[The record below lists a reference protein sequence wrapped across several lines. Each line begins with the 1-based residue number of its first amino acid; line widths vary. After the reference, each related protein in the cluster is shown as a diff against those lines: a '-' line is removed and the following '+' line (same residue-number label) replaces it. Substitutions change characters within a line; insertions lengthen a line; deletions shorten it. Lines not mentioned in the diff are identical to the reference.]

1 MYKLINKNNIDI
13 FNPISTV
20 FANRN
25 IAPEDIDWF
34 VKPTKFEHS
43 PLLLGNVHQAV
54 ELLLKHINK
63 GWHIHVQIDKDLD
76 GFTSSAILINYLKRV
91 YPNISISW
99 SNHTPKTKH
108 GIDVD
113 LIPEDTALFIV
124 PDAASNEY
132 EIHRQLYD
140 KGIDLLILDH
150 HEAPHYSEHAV
161 TVNNQLDY
169 YPNKW
174 LSGAGIVFKFI
185 QVLDEKLGL
194 NYANDYLDLVA
205 FGMVGDAMQLS
216 SKETKWL
223 VSKGLD
229 NIKNEFLK
237 EIIKEN
243 VDDGVELTPS
253 ALSFKCNPKINAYLR
268 MATTEELDEL
278 FMALL
283 GYQEITFNSR
293 LKKADKSE
301 TWARRITRICNNMYA
316 KQRKIKEKLI
326 PELSNKI
333 EKEKLYENTFMVI
346 EIEDGFE
353 MSMNMSGY
361 IASFLVSKYKKP
373 TLILRKNEE
382 DEKQLVGSMR
392 GYDKLMENTKDFLQ
406 GLEIFD
412 LCEGHQG
419 AAGLKIS
426 SDNFK
431 LLDESIN
438 EALKEVEIDESL
450 EVDLILPGKSVTS
463 SFVTD
468 VERYSH
474 IWGKGIESPTF
485 AVEGLEINL
494 GDSSLMGKEQ
504 NMLKLSNQGISYVI
518 FNDAEE
524 LIKLRLQNKTA
535 ILNVVGRTG
544 INSYR
549 GSTEPQFVIE
559 AYEIVEVKDTA
570 RFVF

>member
-1 MYKLINKNNIDI
+1 MYKLINKDNVNVFEPIKTI
-13 FNPISTV
+13 FS
-20 FANRN
+20 NRN
-25 IAPEDIDWF
+25 ISPEDIEWF
-34 VKPTKFEHS
+34 IKPTKYEYS
-43 PLLLGNVHQAV
+43 PMLLGNIEKAV
-54 ELLLKHINK
+54 ELLLKHIEENN
-63 GWHIHVQIDKDLD
+63 HIHSQIDKDWD
-76 GFTSSAILINYLKRV
+76 GLSSNTVLISYLKRV
-91 YPNISISW
+91 FPSINITW
-99 SNHTPKTKH
+99 SNHTPKKKH

-113 LIPEDTALFIV
+113 LIPETASLLIV
-124 PDAASNEY
+124 PDAGSNEY
-132 EIHRQLYD
+132 EIHKQLHD
-140 KGIDLLILDH
+140 KGIDVLILDH

-161 TVNNQLDY
+161 TVNNQLDE

-223 VSKGLD
+223 ITKGLS

-253 ALSFKCNPKINAYLR
+253 TLSFKCNPKINAYLR

-283 GYQEITFNSR
+283 GHQEVTENPR
-293 LKKADKSE
+293 LRKADKSE

-316 KQRKIKEKLI
+316 KQRKLKDKLI
-326 PELSNKI
+326 EELSIKI
-333 EKEKLYENTFMVI
+333 ENERLYENTFMVV
-346 EIEDGFE
+346 EIEGDFE
-353 MSMNMSGY
+353 MNMSGY
-361 IASFLVSKYKKP
+361 IASFLVNKYRKP
-373 TLILRKNEE
+373 TLILRKDEE
-382 DEKQLVGSMR
+382 NDTELVGSMR
-392 GYDKLMENTKDFLQ
+392 GYDKTLKDTRTFLQ
-406 GLEIFD
+406 D
-412 LCEGHQG
+412 LNLFVTAEGHNQ
-419 AAGLKIS
+419 ASGLRIKRE
-426 SDNFK
+426 NFE

-438 EALKEVEIDESL
+438 EALQHIDLDEDYL
-450 EVDLILPGKSVTS
+450 VDLILPGKSVTS
-463 SFVTD
+463 SFVND
-468 VERYSH
+468 MERYSH
-474 IWGKGIESPTF
+474 VFGKGLEAPTF

-494 GDSSLMGKEQ
+494 ADSILMGKDQ
-504 NMLKLSNQGISYVI
+504 NMIKFVSNGISYI
-518 FNDAEE
+518 KFNDADE
-524 LIKLRLQNKTA
+524 LIKLRSQNKTA

-549 GSTEPQFVIE
+549 GNTEPQFVIE

>member
-1 MYKLINKNNIDI
+1 MYKLINKENVNVFEPIKTI
-13 FNPISTV
+13 FS
-20 FANRN
+20 NRN
-25 IAPEDIDWF
+25 ISPEDIEWF
-34 VKPTKFEHS
+34 IKPTKFEYS
-43 PLLLGNVHQAV
+43 PLLLGNIEQAI
-54 ELLLKHINK
+54 ELLLSHISK

-91 YPNISISW
+91 YPDISISW
-99 SNHTPKTKH
+99 SNHSPKKKH

-113 LIPEDTALFIV
+113 LIPEDTSLFIV

-132 EIHRQLYD
+132 EIHKQLHN

-161 TVNNQLDY
+161 TVNNQLDE

-185 QVLDEKLGL
+185 QVLDKKLGL
-194 NYANDYLDLVA
+194 NYADDYLDLVA

-223 VSKGLD
+223 ITKGLS
-229 NIKNEFLK
+229 NIKNEFLQ

-253 ALSFKCNPKINAYLR
+253 TLSFKCNPKINAYLR
-268 MATTEELDEL
+268 MASTEELDEL

-283 GYQEITFNSR
+283 GHQEVTQNPR
-293 LKKADKSE
+293 LRKADKSE
-301 TWARRITRICNNMYA
+301 TWTRRITRICNNMYA

-326 PELSNKI
+326 PELSEKI
-333 EKEKLYENTFMVI
+333 DREKLYENSFMI
-346 EIEDGFE
+346 LEIEGDFE
-353 MSMNMSGY
+353 MNMSGY

-392 GYDKLMENTKDFLQ
+392 GYDKLMVNTKDFLQ
-406 GLEIFD
+406 GLELFESV
-412 LCEGHQG
+412 EGHQG
-419 AAGLKIS
+419 ASGLKINKA
-426 SDNFK
+426 NFT

-438 EALKEVEIDESL
+438 EALKEVEIDESHL
-450 EVDLILPGKSVTS
+450 VDLVFPGKSITKE
-463 SFVTD
+463 FVMD
-468 VERYSH
+468 MEKYSH
-474 IWGKGIESPTF
+474 IWGKGIESPTL
-485 AVEGLEINL
+485 AVEKLEINL
-494 GDSSLMGKEQ
+494 GDSSVMGKDQ
-504 NMLKLSNQGISYVI
+504 NMLKFVNQGISYI
-518 FNDAEE
+518 LFSNAAE
-524 LIKLRLQNKTA
+524 LIDLKAKNKTA

-549 GSTEPQFVIE
+549 GNTEPQFIIE
-559 AYEIVEVKDTA
+559 AVEIVSIKDTA

>member
-1 MYKLINKNNIDI
+1 MYKLIDSKNVNV
-13 FNPISTV
+13 FEPISTI
-20 FANRN
+20 FKNRN
-25 IAPEDIDWF
+25 ISPEDIDWF
-34 VKPTKFEHS
+34 IKPTKFEHS

-54 ELLLKHINK
+54 ELSLKHINK
-63 GWHIHVQIDKDLD
+63 GYHIHVQIDKDLD

-91 YPNISISW
+91 YPNLSISW
-99 SNHTPKTKH
+99 SNHTTKKKH
-108 GIDVD
+108 GIDMD

-132 EIHRQLYD
+132 EIHKQLHD
-140 KGIDLLILDH
+140 KGIDVLILDH

-161 TVNNQLDY
+161 TVNNQLDK

-223 VSKGLD
+223 ITKGLS

-268 MATTEELDEL
+268 MASTEELDEL

-283 GYQEITFNSR
+283 GHQEVTENPR
-293 LKKADKSE
+293 LRKADKSE

-316 KQRKIKEKLI
+316 KQRKLKDKLI
-326 PELSNKI
+326 EELSIKI
-333 EKEKLYENTFMVI
+333 ENEKLYENTFMVV
-346 EIEDGFE
+346 EIEGDFE
-353 MSMNMSGY
+353 MNMSGY
-361 IASFLVSKYKKP
+361 IASFLVNKYRKP
-373 TLILRKNEE
+373 TLILRKDEE
-382 DEKQLVGSMR
+382 NDTELVGSMR
-392 GYDKLMENTKDFLQ
+392 GYDKTLKDTRTFLQ
-406 GLEIFD
+406 D
-412 LCEGHQG
+412 LNLFVTAEGHNQ
-419 AAGLKIS
+419 ASGLRIKRE
-426 SDNFK
+426 NFE

-438 EALKEVEIDESL
+438 EALKHVDLDEDYL
-450 EVDLILPGKSVTS
+450 VDLILPGKSVTS
-463 SFVTD
+463 SFVND
-468 VERYSH
+468 IERYSH
-474 IWGKGIESPTF
+474 VFGKGLEAPTF

-494 GDSSLMGKEQ
+494 GDSSLMGKDQ
-504 NMLKLSNQGISYVI
+504 NMIKFVSNGISYI
-518 FNDAEE
+518 KFNDADE
-524 LIKLRLQNKTA
+524 LIKLRSQNKTA

-549 GSTEPQFVIE
+549 GNTEPQFVIE